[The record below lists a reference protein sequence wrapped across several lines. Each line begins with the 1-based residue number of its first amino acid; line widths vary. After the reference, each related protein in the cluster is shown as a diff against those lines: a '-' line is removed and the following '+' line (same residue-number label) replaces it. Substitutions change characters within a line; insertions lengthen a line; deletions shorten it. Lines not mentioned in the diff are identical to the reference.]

1 MPKFKIKQGHG
12 LNLQKIYIDKNLDYF
27 CSKTFNNQNIFIKYS
42 PPPHDIA
49 LLYFIIHYYIVF
61 LSFVLLVINNKTP
74 L

>member
-12 LNLQKIYIDKNLDYF
+12 LNLQKIYIDTNLDYF
-27 CSKTFNNQNIFIKYS
+27 CSKTLNNQNIFIKYS
-42 PPPHDIA
+42 PPHDIA